1 MHAGRNGIDFDA
13 IRTRE
18 QLVHAFDH
26 VSLDRIGDDART
38 WNHRVIADQIAE
50 VKPANA
56 EPADQ
61 LAGLY
66 ERARYAPLDE
76 DLTAGEFSE
85 ARRDLRVIAEVAV

>member
-1 MHAGRNGIDFDA
+1 
-13 IRTRE
+13 
-18 QLVHAFDH
+18 
-26 VSLDRIGDDART
+26 VSLDQMGEQARP

-50 VKPANA
+50 IRPAHA

-76 DLTAGEFSE
+76 DLTTNEFSE
-85 ARRDLRVIAEVAV
+85 ARRDLRVIAGVTQ